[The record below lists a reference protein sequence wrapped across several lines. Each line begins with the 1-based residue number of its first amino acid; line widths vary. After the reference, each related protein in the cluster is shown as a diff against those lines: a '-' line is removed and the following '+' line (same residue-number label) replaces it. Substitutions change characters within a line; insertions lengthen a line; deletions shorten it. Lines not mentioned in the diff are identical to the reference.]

1 MDIKSKNFP
10 PWINQERVAS
20 EAYNIADELL
30 KTVEE
35 LDTRVFYITDEY
47 LESQEVSFVT
57 DMLMEEIDEIETI
70 EVFDYDDIKTTGLK
84 NLFIIDLFDFTES
97 LKEDILTDKLMD
109 EFIEEELTLEDV
121 SEQNT

>member
-70 EVFDYDDIKTTGLK
+70 EVFDYDDIKTTELK

>member
-10 PWINQERVAS
+10 PWVNQERVAS

-30 KTVEE
+30 ATIEE
-35 LDTRVFYITDEY
+35 LDTRMFYITDEY

-57 DMLMEEIDEIETI
+57 DMLMEEIDEIESI
-70 EVFDYDDIKTTGLK
+70 EVFDYDDIKTTELK
-84 NLFIIDLFDFTES
+84 NLFIIDLYDFKKS
-97 LKEDILTDKLMD
+97 LKEDIVTDKLMG

-121 SEQNT
+121 SE